1 MRCPAGCSAHLRLAG
16 LHQAGI
22 GLTTS
27 VMDGRPCLFHN
38 LPSPLRLF
46 TPVPNC
52 TAWWQRHTGVN
63 NLPTVELATSLS
75 QVGRPTVAPPRHP
88 ELEWVIASET
98 RLTHFHTVLQVT
110 NLFHDP
116 CSRSLI
122 GRRVTVGTGRH
133 VSLVG
138 SAGGFKRTW
147 NIEANVKSN
156 FKCLFGYLRL

>member
-1 MRCPAGCSAHLRLAG
+1 M
-16 LHQAGI
+16 
-22 GLTTS
+22 
-27 VMDGRPCLFHN
+27 
-38 LPSPLRLF
+38 
-46 TPVPNC
+46 
-52 TAWWQRHTGVN
+52 N

-122 GRRVTVGTGRH
+122 GRRVTVGR
-133 VSLVG
+133 SLLLAVNAQ
-138 SAGGFKRTW
+138 AGMS
-147 NIEANVKSN
+147 V
-156 FKCLFGYLRL
+156 